1 MQKGYVDQ
9 YGLHHWWL
17 DCDEPCG
24 GTNNGS
30 YATDWLYHNGAGA
43 AWPAAFVGSA
53 YPQMLDIAVYE
64 GEGAPGKKYEHDN
77 VMLGR
82 SAWAGS
88 QRYGGPSNHPPA
100 CCLWSALSFGQL
112 GYLSSTTET
121 ACRSG
126 VFSAHRC
133 GVVGGYQVDVGG
145 LQPAVPRRPQHGHER

>member
-43 AWPAAFVGSA
+43 AWPAAFVGFA
-53 YPQMLDIAVYE
+53 YPQMLDIAVHE

-100 CCLWSALSFGQL
+100 CCLWSA
-112 GYLSSTTET
+112 
-121 ACRSG
+121 
-126 VFSAHRC
+126 FS
-133 GVVGGYQVDVGG
+133 
-145 LQPAVPRRPQHGHER
+145 ERWLPFFD

>member
-1 MQKGYVDQ
+1 MSRIPVNLGHFLTDKLAFLEQ

-112 GYLSSTTET
+112 G
-121 ACRSG
+121 
-126 VFSAHRC
+126 
-133 GVVGGYQVDVGG
+133 
-145 LQPAVPRRPQHGHER
+145 

>member
-53 YPQMLDIAVYE
+53 YPQVIPPV
-64 GEGAPGKKYEHDN
+64 
-77 VMLGR
+77 
-82 SAWAGS
+82 
-88 QRYGGPSNHPPA
+88 PS
-100 CCLWSALSFGQL
+100 LSTL
-112 GYLSSTTET
+112 
-121 ACRSG
+121 
-126 VFSAHRC
+126 
-133 GVVGGYQVDVGG
+133 
-145 LQPAVPRRPQHGHER
+145 